1 MNEDERRKQD
11 MHYLGLGCV
20 LPVLL
25 VVVILALA
33 YLLPVMVL
41 AETLAGIGR

>member
-20 LPVLL
+20 LPVLI
-25 VVVILALA
+25 ILAL